1 MKKNIPLAGAGGGGK
16 QSSRTPYEAAD
27 NVASKTVASILDL
40 LGEGVIGG
48 LKNGE
53 KSIFLDD
60 VPVQNPDGSM
70 NFKGVK
76 TWERKGHQ
84 NQSPIDGFDDIET
97 PRNVAAELRKDS
109 PKTLSID
116 NDDTNRLRVI
126 MEFPRL
132 SSTDKS
138 SGDINGASV
147 QFEFALAV
155 GADNFKPIAPVGFS
169 SSVVTVSKKSSGKFQ
184 YEYLIDLPTG
194 TKNRRVRVSRVTA
207 DSSNDYLQNK
217 TIVAS
222 YGEIVFAKM
231 SYPNSALVGITI
243 DSREFGGNLPRRSYL
258 VGGILI
264 RVPSNYDPVSNE
276 YKGDWDGSF
285 EYRSSS
291 NPAWILYDLL
301 IEKRYGLGSY
311 ISESMIDVGKI
322 YQIGRYCDQYVPDGF
337 GGMEKRFTIN
347 TVIATRQ
354 EAFKVINDIASVFR
368 GMVFWAG
375 GMINL
380 RQDSPSSPVMQF
392 SAANIIDKITRK
404 GSARKDRPTVAL
416 ITYNDKDDL
425 YKQNVEYV
433 EDEDAKKEHG
443 IRKIESLAFGCT
455 SRGQANRVGLWI
467 LYTSKMETDV
477 VIFKAGIDSSLLMP
491 GDLVKVQ
498 DKYRSGKRNSG
509 RVVSCTKNSITL
521 DSSVNL
527 ANQGAFITF
536 LTPEGKMVDRDLLQ
550 AAGNHTT
557 VTFKSAIKDDEMPVS
572 LGLWTI
578 TEPDLEPSLMRVI
591 SVKDEGKGVYEIMG
605 VDHNPSKFA
614 AIDQGAVLTPSKTT
628 VLDPTYKKPEN
639 IQIEEA
645 TYISSP
651 GNLSVKLL
659 VSWDGFSPFYAIRYR
674 RSDIID
680 NWRQLQLTDSQYEIL
695 SVPDKSS
702 YDIEVFALSVTG
714 KRTESISRT
723 YKTVGTMTP
732 PDAPKNLVAV
742 GDYRQNIITWINPS
756 SIDLEAVNVYGS
768 KTNKIETAT
777 LLAKVPSTVF
787 NHSGLEDDA
796 TWFYWVRAVN
806 KRGMLSPANSNL
818 GTKATTKEVMS
829 FLKNKITETELSKDL
844 LADIND
850 NASDAAAEK
859 VTAAVE
865 VKVGE
870 IKKAVD
876 ESKAASDKAVLDV
889 TKNALS
895 IDKEIAER
903 KAAIK
908 TLSDAAVSES
918 QKRAEAIKKESDARV
933 ADIKKEATSRSNALK
948 EESRLREE
956 SLKAES
962 NARNTAILNEKTE
975 RGAAIT
981 ASEKKSQTATDALA
995 TKVNRLSTA
1004 TDANSAAIKKE
1015 EQARITADS
1024 SEAVER
1030 QSLASQM
1037 RGDYTGKDLTKVTAG
1052 LVFEEREAR
1061 TSGDKAEASARQSL
1075 ETRLGE
1081 SVTAVN
1087 KSIESIST
1095 SQKAQSGEITAINTS
1110 LKNKAESSAV
1120 NSLNSKIE
1128 EQGKRLTS
1136 QGSAVT
1142 KLQNDLGL
1150 TNTSVGKKADSSA
1163 LTALDS
1169 KVTQQGK
1176 DISSQ
1181 SGSIT
1186 ALQNS
1191 LKTTNANV
1199 EKKADSSALS
1209 ILDNKVIQQG
1219 KDISSTSNKT
1229 TALENSLKTTNANI
1243 TKKADSSALTGL
1255 DSKVVQQGKDISSV
1269 SGSVTDLKS
1278 VLNPRS
1284 AFVVTAACHRSASNM
1299 NSTLTNEKGKVLV
1312 GGGRSFALVTFKR
1325 ENDGSTSVDFSKVYD
1340 IYAKPEDGKAL
1351 VEDVKKLPYGTSA
1364 CIFTNDDPSQNR
1376 ETITEA
1382 IEMLGGTK
1390 EAIAKIPH
1398 RGAYI
1403 LVGFVGLN
1411 KGDAIELSATKGGNK
1426 NSFVKTSI
1434 EFIDG
1439 TLVGLG
1445 SSAGAIDISNANA
1458 SAITKLDNEV
1468 KSIGGKVTSQ
1478 STQMSKLQNDLG
1490 TTNLNVSKKA
1500 ESTALSSLD
1509 SKVTQQGKDI
1519 SSVSGKTTAL
1529 ENSLKTTNANI
1540 GKKADSSALT
1550 ALDSKVTQQGKDVSS
1565 ANSSI
1570 TRLSNTL
1577 KDMSVGGVNLFSES
1591 DSELGTVQ
1599 ESINVGS
1606 AYSAV
1611 KYPGDNRVRNKTL
1624 IDSGKGIVISIN
1636 ADYEYFV
1643 TCFDK
1648 SSKYLG
1654 SGRSFSWRKDLLVIP
1669 PFLGFV
1675 GVVVRRSDGAKM
1687 SLLDVVKSRIKVE
1700 IGNVR
1705 TDWSPSPFD
1714 IASVN
1719 DVSNIKL
1726 ANSKVISGLD
1736 SKVTQQG
1743 KDISS
1748 VSGKT
1753 TALENSLKVT
1763 NNNVGKKADAA
1774 ALNSLNST
1782 VDKQG
1787 KDITSHGKSIT
1798 ALDNSTSSI
1807 KSGLDDTEILARI
1820 TTNGKQIIPV
1830 PNFNEGKNDVY
1841 LYNNANN
1848 GNISIDVIG
1857 RRSTN
1862 PTTSSHE
1869 IAMTVKGIA
1878 APNYGGFRR
1887 EVHSK
1892 PNAVFVTK
1900 YIIKLP
1906 LGWALQANTNP
1917 LGDGYI
1923 DKFVGNREGTGKY
1936 ETYYRVTKCG
1946 EVGKFQTFGYVS
1958 VYISDSSKAKAPTSA
1973 SPMTW
1978 YLAQIEVYETTDYA
1992 SATPEVTDFMSSA
2005 KTSLD
2010 SLTNATKSQSSQ
2022 LTNLQNSLNTT
2033 NTNVGKKA
2041 ESSALSALDSKVT
2054 QQGKDI
2060 SSANSSITSLKS
2072 SILPRTV
2079 FLLKSAGAGSGII
2092 GKITNDK
2099 GVVIAT
2105 AERSYCLIVFKLNN
2119 DGSTVVES
2127 TKNYDVFA
2135 NKDMGVALS
2144 KDVAALGNGKY
2155 AALITHD
2162 EPTRNRESI
2171 LPAVERLGGTK
2182 ETLYSFPHRG
2192 AYILAGRVGANKGD
2206 SIELA
2211 SRTGNDKSAMVQTS
2225 IEFVNG
2231 VLMNH
2236 GNGGGIAILASTNA
2250 NAISKLNTDT
2260 KATDGRVS
2268 SQSTQITKLQND
2280 LNATNSN
2287 VSKKAESSA
2296 LSALDSKVTQ
2306 QGKNIDSVSS
2316 KTTSL
2321 ENGLKTTNT
2330 NVGKKADTSAL
2341 NTLSSKVTDVEG
2353 KVKSAASSVTALSSK
2368 IDQVKNDLTDL
2379 IEVDLDLS
2387 KLDENTYYPV
2397 TLNLNITTRYYF
2409 KVFRTLGQFSNN
2421 KPSYATHGSKT
2432 FATILEWSVSG
2443 EGWGTQNINR
2453 IIHNFGFRFVNQSP
2467 VLGPEQLANSSTEY
2481 VYLRGGSF
2489 YKLTKPKN
2497 CAHYIR
2503 TTKYT
2508 TDKQSVGPIPYTA
2521 NKVPVSVGK
2530 ATSDALSDLS
2540 TKISAVDGKLT
2551 STANDVTRL
2560 KTTIGT
2566 KADSSALNSL
2576 SSTVTQQGKDITAQS
2591 TSLSQL
2597 TTKVNGQGST
2607 ISTLNKT
2614 VTDSNKSQAETNKTI
2629 ESKFNGYT
2637 ARINQVEK
2645 TVASGGGLNSTW
2657 MVKMEVRADGK
2668 KYASGIG
2675 LGVDGK
2681 TLQSQF
2687 LVQADRFALMNT
2699 ANGKVTTPFVIDG
2712 GVTYI
2717 NAASIKDGSIGSAKV
2732 GDLQSNNYAA
2742 GKTGWKFGKNGIL
2755 EMNGQTSG
2763 QGRLSISNNRID
2775 VYDEKG
2781 VLRVRLGLL

>member
-1 MKKNIPLAGAGGGGK
+1 MKKDIPLAGAGGGGK

-217 TIVAS
+217 TILAS

-550 AAGNHTT
+550 AAGNHIT

-680 NWRQLQLTDSQYEIL
+680 NWHQLQLTDSQYEIL

-933 ADIKKEATSRSNALK
+933 ADIKKEATSRSDALK

-962 NARNTAILNEKTE
+962 VARNTAILNEKTE

-995 TKVNRLSTA
+995 TKVNSLSTA

-1052 LVFEEREAR
+1052 LVFEERDAR

-1229 TALENSLKTTNANI
+1229 TALENSLKTTNENI
-1243 TKKADSSALTGL
+1243 TKKADSSALTAL
-1255 DSKVVQQGKDISSV
+1255 DSKVV
-1269 SGSVTDLKS
+1269 
-1278 VLNPRS
+1278 
-1284 AFVVTAACHRSASNM
+1284 
-1299 NSTLTNEKGKVLV
+1299 
-1312 GGGRSFALVTFKR
+1312 
-1325 ENDGSTSVDFSKVYD
+1325 
-1340 IYAKPEDGKAL
+1340 
-1351 VEDVKKLPYGTSA
+1351 
-1364 CIFTNDDPSQNR
+1364 
-1376 ETITEA
+1376 
-1382 IEMLGGTK
+1382 
-1390 EAIAKIPH
+1390 
-1398 RGAYI
+1398 
-1403 LVGFVGLN
+1403 
-1411 KGDAIELSATKGGNK
+1411 
-1426 NSFVKTSI
+1426 
-1434 EFIDG
+1434 
-1439 TLVGLG
+1439 
-1445 SSAGAIDISNANA
+1445 
-1458 SAITKLDNEV
+1458 
-1468 KSIGGKVTSQ
+1468 
-1478 STQMSKLQNDLG
+1478 
-1490 TTNLNVSKKA
+1490 
-1500 ESTALSSLD
+1500 
-1509 SKVTQQGKDI
+1509 QQGKDI

-1599 ESINVGS
+1599 ESSNVGS

-1654 SGRSFSWRKDLLVIP
+1654 SGKSFSWRKDLLVIP

-1869 IAMTVKGIA
+1869 IAMTVKGGA
-1878 APNYGGFRR
+1878 NPNYGGFRR
-1887 EVHSK
+1887 GVQSK

-1958 VYISDSSKAKAPTSA
+1958 AEIKDGKTAKEPTSA

-2072 SILPRTV
+2072 SILSRTV
-2079 FLLKSAGAGSGII
+2079 FLLKSAGAGSGIM

-2105 AERSYCLIVFKLNN
+2105 AARSYCLIVFKLNN

-2162 EPTRNRESI
+2162 EPTGNRESI

-2182 ETLYSFPHRG
+2182 ETLYSFPYRG

-2211 SRTGNDKSAMVQTS
+2211 SRTGNDKSAIVQTS

-2296 LSALDSKVTQ
+2296 LSSLDSKVTQ

-2353 KVKSAASSVTALSSK
+2353 KVKSAASSITSLSSK
-2368 IDQVKNDLTDL
+2368 IDQVKNDLTNL

-2387 KLDENTYYPV
+2387 KLDENIYYPV
-2397 TLNLNITTRYYF
+2397 TLHLNTSTRYYF
-2409 KVFRTLGQFSNN
+2409 KVFRTLNQFSNN
-2421 KPSYATHGSKT
+2421 KPSYATHGTKT
-2432 FATILEWSVSG
+2432 FSTILEWNVSG
-2443 EGWGTQNINR
+2443 DGWGTQSANR
-2453 IIHNFGFRFVNQSP
+2453 VVQNFDYRFTSQSP
-2467 VLGPEQLANSSTEY
+2467 ILRPEQLTNNSIEY

-2489 YKLTKPKN
+2489 YKLTKSKI
-2497 CAHYIR
+2497 CTHAIR

-2508 TDKQSVGPIPYTA
+2508 QSNQSVEPIAYKAEWIPIA
-2521 NKVPVSVGK
+2521 VGK
-2530 ATSDALSDLS
+2530 ATSDAISKLSS
-2540 TKISAVDGKLT
+2540 
-2551 STANDVTRL
+2551 DVT
-2560 KTTIGT
+2560 
-2566 KADSSALNSL
+2566 
-2576 SSTVTQQGKDITAQS
+2576 QHGKDITAQS

-2597 TTKVNGQGST
+2597 TTKVNGQEST

-2614 VTDSNKSQAETNKTI
+2614 VTDSNKSQAETNKSV

-2645 TVASGGGLNSTW
+2645 TVASGGGLNATW

-2675 LGVDGK
+2675 LGIDGK